1 MNSLSGRIINAVNGF
16 GDAWQAQNAASSSV
30 AARQLSEFLPAALEI
45 QATPPNPLAK
55 WCSRSLM
62 LLFAVLVLWAC
73 VGKVN
78 IVAIAEGKI
87 IPGSRVKQI
96 QPLDK
101 GIVKIIHVQDGQFV
115 QQGEPL
121 IEFDQTITAADQ
133 QRVRNE
139 YYIVQTQLA
148 RMKALKAALDLDKEV
163 FNAEQAALY
172 YQAPAGTALHDS
184 SLQQQLL
191 QQEWDE
197 YLANKSVLISA
208 LNTRQAEL
216 QAGVAII
223 KKLESTLP
231 IITRR
236 VSSFKQLLDRQML
249 SETQYLELEQQRIE
263 QYQDLAAQRS
273 RQEQIAA
280 SIREIKGQ
288 LHAQYAQVRASNLIQ
303 IAEKQRELSVLRE
316 ELAKVEGLHARQVL
330 YAPVDGVIQELA
342 VSTVGGVVQEAQKLM
357 LIVPGDEQLE
367 VQAMLPN
374 KDIGFVKEGMTGEI
388 KIHTFPFTRYGVVDA
403 EVVTISDD
411 AVADEK
417 LGLVYA
423 LNLKLKNNTIK
434 VDGKAIKLMPGMSLT
449 VEMKTGK
456 RRLIEFFL
464 APLLRYQRE
473 SVRER

>member
-1 MNSLSGRIINAVNGF
+1 MSSHFRRFVNIAHSF
-16 GDAWQAQNAASSSV
+16 KIAWQAQKSSAKGDADS
-30 AARQLSEFLPAALEI
+30 QLSAFLPAALEI

-62 LLFAVLVLWAC
+62 LLFVLSVLWAC

-87 IPGSRVKQI
+87 IPGSRVKLI

-101 GIVKIIHVQDGQFV
+101 GIVKVIHVQDGQFV

-121 IEFDQTITAADQ
+121 IELDQTITAADQ
-133 QRVRNE
+133 QRVRHERYN
-139 YYIVQTQLA
+139 VQIQLA
-148 RMKALKAALDLDKEV
+148 RLETLKAALDLEQQG
-163 FNAEQAALY
+163 FNVERVPLY
-172 YQAPAGTALHDS
+172 YQAPAGAMADNS
-184 SLQQQLL
+184 FLQQQLL

-197 YLANKSVLISA
+197 YLANKSALIST
-208 LNTRQAEL
+208 LNGREAEL
-216 QAGVAII
+216 QTGVEII

-231 IITRR
+231 IISQR
-236 VSSFKQLLDRQML
+236 VSAFKQLLDKQML

-273 RQEQIAA
+273 RQKQITA
-280 SIREIKGQ
+280 SISEIKGQ
-288 LHAQYAQVRASNLIQ
+288 LDAQYAQVRASNLVQ
-303 IAEKQRELSVLRE
+303 IGEKQRELSVLHE
-316 ELAKVEGLHARQVL
+316 ELAKVEDVHARQVL
-330 YAPVDGVIQELA
+330 YAPVDGVVQELA
-342 VSTVGGVVQEAQKLM
+342 VSTVGGVVQEAQRLM
-357 LIVPGDEQLE
+357 IIVPADEQLE

-374 KDIGFVKEGMTGEI
+374 KDIGFVKEGMVSEI

-411 AVADEK
+411 AVTDEK

-423 LNLKLKNNTIK
+423 LNLKLKSNTIN
-434 VDGKAIKLMPGMSLT
+434 VDSKAIKLMPGMSVT
-449 VEMKTGK
+449 AEMKTGK

-473 SVRER
+473 SIRER